1 MIEIALALIQ
11 GVLAAGVRAGTPI
24 LYAML
29 GEIVSERAGVV
40 NLGTDGAMLMGACFG
55 FITMAHTQD
64 PFLSLLAAA
73 LAGAGI
79 SLIHAF
85 MVVTLRAN
93 QIASGLALTFLSLGI
108 TSFIGRPYVKR
119 AIDGIAQWSVP
130 VLSKIPFLGPIL
142 FRHDILV
149 YGAYLCALL
158 IWFFLF
164 YTRGGLVLRAVGENS
179 SVAFAMGIR
188 VRRVQYLAVAFG
200 GICAGLAGAYLSL
213 AYTRTWVEGMTNG
226 RGIIAVALVI
236 FSAWHPFWGAI
247 GAILFGTTFA
257 FQLQLQ
263 ARGMTLSP
271 YFLDMLPYLFTLFA
285 LLMGAKMRRHEMPE
299 GIKKVFEEVG

>member
-1 MIEIALALIQ
+1 MIDLLQGILA
-11 GVLAAGVRAGTPI
+11 GGVRAGTPI

-40 NLGTDGAMLMGACFG
+40 NLGADGAMLMGACVG

-64 PFLSLLAAA
+64 PILGLLAAA
-73 LAGAGI
+73 AAGALI

-93 QIASGLALTFLSLGI
+93 QIASGLALTFLALGI
-108 TSFIGRPYVKR
+108 TSFIGRPYVKV
-119 AIDGIAQWSVP
+119 AIDGIPQGAVP
-130 VLSKIPFLGPIL
+130 FLSDIPFLGPVF
-142 FRHDILV
+142 FRHDLLV
-149 YGAYLCALL
+149 YGAYLLALL

-164 YTRGGLVLRAVGENS
+164 YTRGGLVLRTVGES
-179 SVAFAMGIR
+179 SDVAFALGIR
-188 VRRVQYLAVAFG
+188 TRLVQYLAVMFG
-200 GICAGLAGAYLSL
+200 GMCAGLAGAHLSL

-236 FSAWHPFWGAI
+236 FSAWHPFWGVI

-263 ARGMTLSP
+263 ARGITLSP
-271 YFLDMLPYLFTLFA
+271 YFLDMLPYLFTLAA
-285 LLMGAKMRRHEMPE
+285 LLVGAKMRKHAMPE

>member
-1 MIEIALALIQ
+1 MIDIVQ

-29 GEIVSERAGVV
+29 GEIVTERAGVV
-40 NLGTDGAMLMGACFG
+40 NLGADGAMLMGACVG
-55 FITMAHTQD
+55 FITAAQTQD
-64 PFLSLLAAA
+64 PFLGILAAA
-73 LAGAGI
+73 VAGAAI
-79 SLIHAF
+79 SLLHAF

-108 TSFIGRPYVKR
+108 TSFIGRPYVK
-119 AIDGIAQWSVP
+119 IGIEGVSQGAVP
-130 VLSKIPFLGPIL
+130 YLSEIPFIGPVF

-149 YGAYLCALL
+149 YGAYLLALL

-164 YTRGGLVLRAVGENS
+164 YTRGGLVLRTVGENS
-179 SVAFAMGIR
+179 DVAFALGIKTK
-188 VRRVQYLAVAFG
+188 RVQYLAVAFG
-200 GICAGLAGAYLSL
+200 GMCAGLAGAHLSL

-236 FSAWHPFWGAI
+236 FSAWHPFWGVV
-247 GAILFGTTFA
+247 GAVLFGATFA

-263 ARGMTLSP
+263 ARGITLSP

-285 LLMGAKMRRHEMPE
+285 LLVGAKMRRHAMPE